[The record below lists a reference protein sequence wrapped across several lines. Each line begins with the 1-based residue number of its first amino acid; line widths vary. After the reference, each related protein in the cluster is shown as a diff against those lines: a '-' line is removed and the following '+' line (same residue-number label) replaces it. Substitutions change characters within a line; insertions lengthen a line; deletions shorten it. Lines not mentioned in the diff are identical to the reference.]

1 MAKRMSI
8 ATLKRW
14 WRNTRTQSYQA
25 VSGWLRSVLRPLFRS
40 VQSPQN
46 SRSGFV
52 LPTAALLLLVV
63 SLVIAAV
70 LLRTINRTEQV
81 MGIREEKVIYNA
93 ATPAIDRAKAKIEY
107 MFTEDPRLPAGVP
120 SQERLLA
127 MMLNDG
133 SEDTTPL
140 GNNPYLLEGEELI
153 RINGQ
158 SIPAWAYREDSDGDG
173 EEDLTIA
180 YSIIY
185 QVPNNLEELKKIDDN
200 SIEVRAQNLLVRT
213 GPNVKKAETNP
224 DCRQIG
230 GTDQLEKGW
239 LQIVGNTATL
249 RKNFQIDAFAI
260 SNKENGTVAAL
271 EMQQDRQAD
280 RGNIWGAWFHNDLE
294 VFPGPYFNWN
304 GAMRTDASLFVGR
317 DPDRPN
323 KPRLNLHLASSP
335 QTCIALDMKSMSR
348 ISLAEKNEDNNP
360 DYQGQLVSA
369 LINIDKY
376 QGTSTLHFLKD
387 DKPFYKLDEKNV
399 KLTPEND
406 SVNEQFNPSDIALD
420 PLLLFTEDRPVY
432 RGRGLKKFNQV
443 SAEGFESDRVQNEPI
458 NKPFVDDLYR
468 ADDRYGPKPSLL
480 VQDKTK
486 DTLIELGVKT
496 GDPISGVVKDE
507 LITFNPVAAG
517 VGEPRDLGLD
527 GYWERRAWR
536 EGMRVITGE
545 RLQLGNE
552 PLPDPTDYNGEGL
565 DIPGTNR
572 NNNNREHE
580 TLQRRAMRDNLAA
593 VQATAIYHHSSP
605 GDLPV
610 AALATTVHPGT
621 AETLKRSSI
630 FEKFDFNFGTAGG
643 GTFGGTFGDNP
654 NEIPVDFFTGR
665 GTNGWEF
672 EVPNGYFSNAQVG
685 NALQNLAN
693 FAGDPDGAFPPKQE
707 AGRIHPYPH
716 LTKWGNFS
724 NLRRTLRQDL
734 DSLTDKSNKH
744 TAALTLG
751 MLAYNL
757 QYLEAF
763 TYSSAANRAAL
774 QQLDAALQE
783 LDDEPCNPFS
793 TTACNPAFNYNNLDN
808 GEVDYYTNEHLYGTG
823 NNCSPANNIV
833 KDSQGILIA
842 EKSLNGDAD
851 CADNIQH
858 MVVYDAEKAEA
869 NQKVAIAQTPGNLP
883 EAYQSGLEQR
893 VRTATNAN
901 LPQRKKDAQL
911 ARLLYLKEQTK
922 RDRTYGFRA
931 SPRTLGQFQY
941 EPIWFDPTVTPATNN
956 RFQYGG
962 QDYGE
967 PVTTALT
974 NGNGLN
980 VFFNCNFGPAPAG
993 NNYFGLFTGGTATAP
1008 LPRNANE
1015 EKQFLRIATAVCGI
1029 NEDVLVPAGAAGN
1042 GQLDNTEDLNG
1053 NGILDSVKYPALFY
1067 LFPLEAHDHLALA
1080 LAPEKQQPAAATPQ
1094 TVDRPDPYLTDTYI
1108 RGLGN
1113 TYAVVDINAMA
1124 LKPKPIANWILPH
1137 EVINPANEC
1146 DNDHIAAN
1154 PNPNCSQFNVIIA
1167 DTGPTYEAHRVAFK
1181 DSAFFDGREMMA
1193 VRALKMDLEML
1204 TDKKTPGGDTWI
1216 PAGNST
1222 GDAQS
1227 QSDKDGGIVYAFRE
1241 DAVREDAIA
1250 RPNGAAWGACDSFGE
1265 IFNNTCRMDAT
1276 IPRDPPVNSAN
1287 GISPKPVDFF
1297 ADPDRR
1303 PHGFRLINGA
1313 DLSRQAGGLIDYGLT
1328 FVSDNPTYIQG
1339 NFNCHAS
1346 GGNCDNPIEEF
1357 TKKLSDLDPRDANY
1371 SQTFYEGRRRSDKNF
1386 ANPQSDSWR
1395 TSEFLVD
1402 ALTIMSD
1409 NFCDGSI
1416 EDGFLTVTN
1425 GINPGPALR
1434 NRLGNTINGVS
1445 RSVAAGFPTLSDI
1458 YGCQNQGES
1467 VTSYLNQNRPNDA
1480 ALAFNNW
1487 LRENP
1492 ADPASPIKISPNGNP
1507 ILKSGEDYEGQYF
1520 TFEAGFTATA
1530 PEAGS
1535 QIIKPLIDASE
1546 QYVNG
1551 VLISGVVPFRAYQ
1564 SSGGLHN
1571 FPRFLERWD
1580 NENLNFS
1587 GSLLQINFSTYGTGP
1602 WDPDVWE
1609 PSNTEPEPRDQF
1621 RYYFPPNRRWGFDLA
1636 LPKSPPGP
1644 ISTRL
1649 ISLSK
1654 NRSEYYRE
1662 LPVDD
1667 PYINNLRCAPYKGK
1681 PIDPRAAEG
1690 GNCS

>member
-14 WRNTRTQSYQA
+14 WRNTRTQSVQA
-25 VSGWLRSVLRPLFRS
+25 VSSRLRLILRPLLRGI
-40 VQSPQN
+40 QSPQN

-81 MGIREEKVIYNA
+81 IGIREEKVIYNA

-133 SEDTTPL
+133 SADTQPL
-140 GNNPYLLEGEELI
+140 PQDLYTLEGEDQI
-153 RINGQ
+153 KINGKDV
-158 SIPAWAYREDSDGDG
+158 PAWAYRTDSDGDG
-173 EEDLTIA
+173 QDDLTIA
-180 YSIIY
+180 YSITY
-185 QVPNNLEELKKIDDN
+185 QVPNSLEELKKIDDN
-200 SIEVRAQNLLVRT
+200 SIKVRAKNVLVRT
-213 GPNVKKAETNP
+213 GPNVKSAETNRDCP
-224 DCRQIG
+224 DNE
-230 GTDQLEKGW
+230 QLEKGW
-239 LQIVGNTATL
+239 LQVAGSTATL

-260 SNKENGTVAAL
+260 SDKENGTVAAL

-280 RGNIWGAWFHNDLE
+280 RGNKWGAWFHNDLE
-294 VFPGPYFNWN
+294 VFPGPPFNWN

-317 DPDRPN
+317 EPDRPN
-323 KPRLNLHLASSP
+323 KPRLNVHLATSVGS
-335 QTCIALDMKSMSR
+335 CIATDLKSYSV
-348 ISLAEKNEDNNP
+348 ISLADKPDSNED
-360 DYQGQLVSA
+360 YAGQVVSA

-376 QGTSTLHFLKD
+376 QGTSTFHTISGD
-387 DKPFYKLDEKNV
+387 
-399 KLTPEND
+399 TPEFALGNTKVDAGTD
-406 SVNEQFNPSDIALD
+406 SVNDKFSPSDIGID
-420 PLLLFTEDRPVY
+420 PLLLFTEDRPVF
-432 RGRGLKKFNQV
+432 RGKGLTKASQIRDAATWEKTQFREDGRV
-443 SAEGFESDRVQNEPI
+443 SNEVIP
-458 NKPFVDDLYR
+458 KPLVDDLYR
-468 ADDRYGPKPSLL
+468 ADDRYGPKPSVL

-496 GDPISGVVKDE
+496 GDPISGVVRDE
-507 LITFNPVAAG
+507 LTTFNPVATG
-517 VGEPRDLGLD
+517 VGEPKDLGLD

-545 RLQLGNE
+545 RLQLGND
-552 PLPDPTDYNGEGL
+552 PLPDPTDYNGEDL
-565 DIPGTNR
+565 DIAGTNG

-630 FEKFDFNFGTAGG
+630 FDKFDFDFGTASG
-643 GTFGGTFGDNP
+643 GTFGGKFGDNP

-672 EVPNGYFSNAQVG
+672 EVPSSYFSNAQVST
-685 NALQNLAN
+685 ALQNLAN

-707 AGRIHPYPH
+707 AGRIHPYPQ

-734 DSLTDKSNKH
+734 DSLADKSNKH

-763 TYSSAANRAAL
+763 TYSNRDNRTAL
-774 QQLDAALQE
+774 QQLDTALQE
-783 LDDEPCNPFS
+783 LEDEPCNPFS
-793 TTACNPAFNYNNLDN
+793 TTACTPAFNFDKLEN
-808 GEVDYYTNEHLYGTG
+808 GEVDYYTDEHLYGTG
-823 NNCSPANNIV
+823 PNCQSQNNTV
-833 KDSQGILIA
+833 RDSQDIPIG
-842 EKSLNGDAD
+842 EKSLNGDMD
-851 CADNIQH
+851 CADDIQH
-858 MVVYDAEKAEA
+858 MVVYDAKQAQA
-869 NQKVAIAQTPGNLP
+869 NKKVAIAQTPGNLP

-893 VRTATNAN
+893 VRTATAAN

-931 SPRTLGQFQY
+931 SPRTADQFLY
-941 EPIWFDPTVTPATNN
+941 TPKFLDPDSTTNP
-956 RFQYGG
+956 FTYGG
-962 QDYGE
+962 KEYGGE
-967 PVTTALT
+967 QASPDNPVQVA
-974 NGNGLN
+974 
-980 VFFNCNFGPAPAG
+980 FNCNFGPAPAG
-993 NNYFGLFTGGTATAP
+993 NNYFGLFTGGTPTAP
-1008 LPRNANE
+1008 LPGDANE
-1015 EKQFLRIATAVCGI
+1015 EKQFLRIATAICGI
-1029 NEDVLVPAGAAGN
+1029 NEDTDADGRLDIAPPAN
-1042 GQLDNTEDLNG
+1042 NEDLNG
-1053 NGILDSVKYPALFY
+1053 NGKLDSVRFPSLFY
-1067 LFPLEAHDHLALA
+1067 LFPLQPQDQLAANLT
-1080 LAPEKQQPAAATPQ
+1080 PERRQPGNIVAN
-1094 TVDRPDPYLTDTYI
+1094 TVSEPYLTDAYI
-1108 RGLGN
+1108 QRINGG
-1113 TYAVVDINAMA
+1113 YQYQPIDINAIA
-1124 LKPKPIANWILPH
+1124 LKPKPINNWILPH

-1146 DNDHIAAN
+1146 DNDHAAAN

-1167 DTGPTYEAHRVAFK
+1167 DTGPAYEAHRVAFK

-1313 DLSRQAGGLIDYGLT
+1313 DLSRPAAGGLIDYGLT

-1346 GGNCDNPIEEF
+1346 GGNCDNTIEEF
-1357 TKKLSDLDPRDANY
+1357 TQKLSDLDPKDASY
-1371 SQTFYEGRRRSDKNF
+1371 SQKFYERNRRNKNF
-1386 ANPQSDSWR
+1386 AKPGSDSWR
-1395 TSEFLVD
+1395 TSELLVD
-1402 ALTIMSD
+1402 SLTIVSD

-1425 GINPGPALR
+1425 GINPGSGLR
-1434 NRLGNTINGVS
+1434 NRLGNTTSGVS
-1445 RSVAAGFPTLSDI
+1445 RSVGIGFPTLSDI
-1458 YGCQNQGES
+1458 YGCQNPGEV

-1480 ALAFNNW
+1480 SLAFNNW

-1507 ILKSGEDYEGQYF
+1507 ILKLGKDYEGQYF
-1520 TFEAGFTATA
+1520 TFDAGFTATD
-1530 PEAGS
+1530 PDSGS
-1535 QIIKPLIDASE
+1535 QVIKPLIDASE

-1571 FPRFLERWD
+1571 FPRFIERWD

-1609 PSNTEPEPRDQF
+1609 PSNTDPEPKDQF
-1621 RYYFPPNRRWGFDLA
+1621 RYYFPPSRRWGYDVA
-1636 LPKSPPGP
+1636 LQLSNPGP

-1649 ISLSK
+1649 ISVSK